1 MLAAA
6 LFIAHVTLEERRLVM
21 NKWEYDSTWE
31 RIVTKGKDGMQI
43 VIINLFGDPDR
54 LRILGPVMVEK
65 INQLREENAEQ
76 SE

>member
-21 NKWEYDSTWE
+21 NKWEYASTWE

-76 SE
+76 SK